1 MIRNLVYEIYPIR
14 KSTWRWNAAQ
24 MKQYLPHFNGKKM
37 ITIKQDD
44 RTDSVEEVVKA
55 LACPDAEIMP
65 VENDRILQQT
75 QNFIPVLENISS
87 LRDDEATFFA
97 YGKGVTH
104 GKENLTNV
112 MAWAWAQYFL
122 MLGCIDLI
130 DHLLKKV
137 GTVGAFRHPAPYS
150 RTRWHYSGAFFWF
163 RHSALFKQD
172 RWREIDSDRY
182 GVEYWLGR
190 HLPIEESY
198 DLAEGKTNEVDGSPK
213 QLYWRKVFR
222 LECEGWLAEAIAK
235 ERPA

>member
-14 KSTWRWNAAQ
+14 KSAWRWNAAQ
-24 MKQYLPHFNGKKM
+24 MRQYLPNFNGKKM
-37 ITIKQDD
+37 LTIKEDD
-44 RTDSVEEVVKA
+44 RTDRPEDVVEA
-55 LACPDAEIMP
+55 LGCKDAEIMVVP
-65 VENDRILQQT
+65 NDRLLQQT
-75 QNFIPVLENISS
+75 QNFIPVLEKLYS
-87 LRDDEATFFA
+87 LKDDEATYFA

-122 MLGCIDLI
+122 TLGSIDLI
-130 DHLLKKV
+130 DHLLKKF

-150 RTRWHYSGAFFWF
+150 RTRWHYSGAYFWF
-163 RHSALFKQD
+163 RHSAVFSQKA
-172 RWREIDSDRY
+172 WKEIDADRY

-198 DLAEGKTNEVDGSPK
+198 DLADGRTNEADGSPK

-222 LECEGWLAEAIAK
+222 RECEGWLGEIIEK
-235 ERPA
+235 EKPV